1 MQCSMQSSYSE
12 RWPTVTRPDKSVPPA
27 ECGPENPPLLNAGV
41 GERGMPISV
50 LFSSLHHPSQIY
62 STLKMA
68 LQTGL
73 DYMRSH
79 TLVDCDTMDDEVAKA
94 LGPFQDCTSNQA
106 IALGELSKPERS
118 AILVSARSDAAGLHA
133 KYSMD
138 MDELAVEISMVR
150 LALEMAKHIGGRVHV
165 QVNPYYSYSTEKI
178 IVNAFRIVQL
188 FQHYQPGFDVSRIC
202 IKIPSTWEGM
212 MACRTLELAGVRTLA
227 TTLFSMAQA
236 VLAAEVDCAY
246 IAPYVNE
253 LKVHV
258 QPGYVDNAKLLPLCA
273 AIQKY
278 YKSINSRTKVLPASL
293 TSVEEIFCLAGV
305 DHITISPG
313 LLTQLKQ
320 PYAGNVN
327 SLFDI
332 ASTLPIPARGVSFIN
347 DRGSYQITFARDQDG
362 ASQIKLTEDKLEQL
376 MRGHYP

>member
-1 MQCSMQSSYSE
+1 
-12 RWPTVTRPDKSVPPA
+12 
-27 ECGPENPPLLNAGV
+27 
-41 GERGMPISV
+41 
-50 LFSSLHHPSQIY
+50 
-62 STLKMA
+62 MA
-68 LQTGL
+68 VQTGL
-73 DYMRSH
+73 DYMRSR
-79 TLVDCDTMDDEVAKA
+79 TLVDCDTMDDEVAKT
-94 LGPFQDCTSNQA
+94 LGPFVDCTSNQA
-106 IALGELSKPERS
+106 IALGELARPERS
-118 AILVSARSDAAGLHA
+118 GILVSARSDAAALHM

-150 LALEMAKHIGGRVHV
+150 LALEMAKHISGRVHV

-188 FQHYQPGFDVSRIC
+188 FQHYQPDFNIARIC

-212 MACRTLELAGVRTLA
+212 MACRTLELAGVHTLA

-236 VLAAEVDCAY
+236 VLAAEVNCTY

-258 QPGYVDNAKLLPLCA
+258 QAGFVDNAKLLPLCA

-278 YKSINSRTKVLPASL
+278 YKSINSRTEVLPASL

-305 DHITISPG
+305 DHLTISPG
-313 LLTQLKQ
+313 LLRQLTQ
-320 PYAGNVN
+320 PFAGNVK

-332 ASTLPIPARGVSFIN
+332 APTLPIPARGVSFIN
-347 DRGSYQITFARDQDG
+347 DRGSYQITFARDQGGD
-362 ASQIKLTEDKLEQL
+362 SQIKLTEVCARIDRLSSFTDRDQGYKYLL
-376 MRGHYP
+376 